1 MIFNCAFVEFLTVS
15 FFRVVKEIIFDG
27 FLSTVQSNPSAAGG
41 GVVSV
46 KVVFAALL
54 CPAVVV

>member
-1 MIFNCAFVEFLTVS
+1 MISNCAFVEFLTVS

-27 FLSTVQSNPSAAGG
+27 FLSTVQSNPSAVGG

-46 KVVFAALL
+46 KVVFATLL
-54 CPAVVV
+54 CPAAVV